1 MECAFLKVANHKPC
15 QSKPTKTSKYCKLHN
30 YLMKKSKVV
39 PCINCGRGTYAKYRV
54 CVDCGA
60 SKIRLKHRYIYV
72 VERQRLWNIN
82 ID

>member
-1 MECAFLKVANHKPC
+1 
-15 QSKPTKTSKYCKLHN
+15 
-30 YLMKKSKVV
+30 MKKSKVI

-60 SKIRLKHRYIYV
+60 SKIRLRHRYIYV
-72 VERQRLWNIN
+72 VECQRLRDVN